1 MDALSTRT
9 GEDTTDRLRWVDHV
23 RAVLV
28 RVAVLGVALTVY
40 TQLVV
45 PRMGD
50 GGDAA
55 IGAGL
60 LAFAALVLVGFW
72 GCLVDT
78 LRVGAVPA
86 VAWWV
91 VVAAGLAVGWWVA
104 LAIPR
109 DTSMSFTE
117 LLAADVGQLPFT
129 FGLVA
134 GPAVVGAVIGRA
146 ASRTSHG

>member
-1 MDALSTRT
+1 MDTLSTRT
-9 GEDTTDRLRWVDHV
+9 GEGTDRLGWVDHV

-28 RVAVLGVALTVY
+28 RVAVLGVALTAY

-45 PRMGD
+45 PRTGD

-60 LAFAALVLVGFW
+60 LAFAALALAGFC

-78 LRVGAVPA
+78 VKVGAVPA
-86 VAWWV
+86 VAWWA
-91 VVAAGLAVGWWVA
+91 VVAAVLAVGWWVA
-104 LAIPR
+104 LAVPR

-117 LLAADVGQLPFT
+117 LLAADAGQPPFT

-134 GPAVVGAVIGRA
+134 APAVLGAVVGAAV
-146 ASRTSHG
+146 SRRPLG

>member
-1 MDALSTRT
+1 MDTLSTRT
-9 GEDTTDRLRWVDHV
+9 GEDADRLGQVSHV
-23 RAVLV
+23 RAVLL
-28 RVAVLGVALTVY
+28 RLAVLGIALTAY
-40 TQLVV
+40 TLLVV

-60 LAFAALVLVGFW
+60 IAFAALATVGLVG
-72 GCLVDT
+72 GLVDT
-78 LRVGAVPA
+78 VRVGAATA

-104 LAIPR
+104 LAVPR
-109 DTSMSFTE
+109 DDSMTFTE

-134 GPAVVGAVIGRA
+134 GPAVVGAVIGHA
-146 ASRTSHG
+146 TARTSDE